1 MRYLSLVEV
10 LELHEA
16 VVASSGG
23 SHGIRDIKALES
35 SVSQPRL
42 TFDNSDLYPD
52 IVSKAASLC
61 FSLVMNHPFVDGNKR
76 VGHAA
81 METFLILNGYEINA
95 TAEEQERIMLDLAAG
110 SLKREA
116 LAEWLKN
123 HLSHI
128 TTE

>member
-52 IVSKAASLC
+52 HYACRHRLCSLVRGSPRNWAG
-61 FSLVMNHPFVDGNKR
+61 SLVMP
-76 VGHAA
+76 
-81 METFLILNGYEINA
+81 
-95 TAEEQERIMLDLAAG
+95 
-110 SLKREA
+110 S
-116 LAEWLKN
+116 
-123 HLSHI
+123 
-128 TTE
+128 